1 MFTVSLMGV
10 SDTRSSATS
19 WRMVSSNKL
28 GLFLYALL
36 LLSYCLNTKPTQSC
50 LTIEQHKIE
59 ETELP
64 KIDAI
69 EAF

>member
-1 MFTVSLMGV
+1 
-10 SDTRSSATS
+10 
-19 WRMVSSNKL
+19 MVSSNKL

-36 LLSYCLNTKPTQSC
+36 LLSYCFNTKPTQSC
-50 LTIEQHKIE
+50 LTIKQHKID